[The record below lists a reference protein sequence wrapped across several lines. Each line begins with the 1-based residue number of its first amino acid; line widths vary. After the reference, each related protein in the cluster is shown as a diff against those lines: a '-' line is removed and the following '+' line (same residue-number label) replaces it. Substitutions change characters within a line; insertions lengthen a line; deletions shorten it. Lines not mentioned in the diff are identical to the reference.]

1 MGRIRGQPNLT
12 TEQKARIAGMVEA
25 GMSHGRV
32 ASNDETDAMRASA
45 SHRIVRLS
53 HRIGVSHAGPRI
65 ASSASEKPM
74 RRIGIASISRC
85 DARYFAGDADVIG
98 RHCLNLPPESPDMR
112 RDSGGVVVMYAC
124 ESDSTPSHSGVQ
136 TRLRIAIRLPNS
148 TALPFGTVLRNN
160 GLDPLPHCHPLP
172 LKPSQSS
179 PSSLD
184 YPSSLPPRLQQA
196 KHFLQPGQHLASSA
210 SNPDFFDEQQY
221 DRSPAPDQNFSI
233 PPPNEA
239 HRRTDE
245 DSSHPL
251 SRHHREIDD
260 TLHPPKSP
268 SIVPDDAPTLILT
281 RCVRYGR

>member
-1 MGRIRGQPNLT
+1 MP
-12 TEQKARIAGMVEA
+12 
-25 GMSHGRV
+25 
-32 ASNDETDAMRASA
+32 AS
-45 SHRIVRLS
+45 
-53 HRIGVSHAGPRI
+53 P
-65 ASSASEKPM
+65 
-74 RRIGIASISRC
+74 
-85 DARYFAGDADVIG
+85 
-98 RHCLNLPPESPDMR
+98 
-112 RDSGGVVVMYAC
+112 
-124 ESDSTPSHSGVQ
+124 
-136 TRLRIAIRLPNS
+136 TRLRVTPESKLDCESRFAFRTRQRERLLGFQFDQVKRAVGGVDHSLSFSFHNNS
-148 TALPFGTVLRNN
+148 STFLTTNTISLPFGTVLRNN

-196 KHFLQPGQHLASSA
+196 EHFLQPGQHLASSA